1 MPSLIMLSPAPI
13 TELASGEIV
22 LDVRF
27 VEGMKLHCQL
37 WPGPVRCVMRR
48 REQRIEMPMRYA
60 PGKLGFDLI
69 VLDWGMPVPDLLLDE
84 AAMIYAAADDMQ
96 YLDLPRRMRG
106 RMGKLVFTVD
116 DSMRARIATAL
127 GQTTSVRRRLGAMWW
142 NLRNERALK
151 AALRQADGTQ
161 FNGYPAWDAYR
172 RCNPHNLRYLDSRIR
187 APMVVRAAEQ
197 AARAEALRRGDPLRL
212 VWFGALTPESGA
224 QDLLPMAH
232 LLATRGVPFSLA
244 IWGDG
249 ALEPRLRDGIE
260 GLGLAGQVTL
270 APLPPFD
277 PVLVPRLRREADVFV
292 SPRKPSTPVSSY
304 LEAMGCGLPVLGYGN
319 AMWSRMQAESGGG
332 WVVGRRPGALVA
344 AVERLH
350 ADREDVIKASAK
362 AADFARAN
370 AFETA
375 FARRMNDLRDIA
387 GVE

>member
-1 MPSLIMLSPAPI
+1 MLSPAPLI
-13 TELASGEIV
+13 ELDGGEIV

-37 WPGPVRCVMRR
+37 WPGPVRVVMRR
-48 REQRIEMPMRYA
+48 RDLPIDFPMRYA
-60 PGKLGFDLI
+60 ASKLGFDLI
-69 VLDWGMPVPDLLLDE
+69 VLDRGAPVPDLLLDE

-96 YLDLPRRMRG
+96 YLDLPARMRG

-116 DSMRARIATAL
+116 ESMRGRIAQSLA
-127 GQTTSVRRRLGAMWW
+127 QTTSVRRRLGAMWW

-161 FNGYPAWDAYR
+161 FNGYPSWNAYR
-172 RCNPHNLRYLDSRIR
+172 RCNPHHLRFLDSRIR
-187 APMVVRAAEQ
+187 APMIVRGSEQ
-197 AARAEALRRGDPLRL
+197 EARAQALSRGDPLRL

-224 QDLLPMAH
+224 LDLLPMAH
-232 LLATRGVPFSLA
+232 LLAARGLPFSLA

-249 ALEPRLRDGIE
+249 ALAPRIQAGIE
-260 GLGLAGQVTL
+260 GLGLESRVTL

-277 PVLVPRLRREADVFV
+277 PVLVPRLRKEADLFV
-292 SPRKPSTPVSSY
+292 SARRLSTPVSSY

-350 ADREDVIKASAK
+350 ARREDVIQASARG
-362 AADFARAN
+362 ADFARAN

>member
-1 MPSLIMLSPAPI
+1 MSSLIMLSPAPLV
-13 TELASGEIV
+13 ELAGGEIV

-37 WPGPVRCVMRR
+37 WPGPVRVVMRR
-48 REQRIEMPMRYA
+48 RPLPIDFPMRYA
-60 PGKLGFDLI
+60 VAKLGFDLI
-69 VLDWGMPVPDLLLDE
+69 VLDRGAPVPDLLLDE
-84 AAMIYAAADDMQ
+84 AAMIYAAADDLQ

-116 DSMRARIATAL
+116 ESMSGRIAQSLA
-127 GQTTSVRRRLGAMWW
+127 QTSSLRRRLGAVWW
-142 NLRNERALK
+142 NLRNERALR

-161 FNGYPAWDAYR
+161 FNGYPAWRAYR
-172 RCNPHNLRYLDSRIR
+172 GCNPHHLRFFDSRIR
-187 APMVVRAAEQ
+187 APMIVRAAEQ
-197 AARAEALRRGDPLRL
+197 EARAQALRRGDPLRL

-224 QDLLPMAH
+224 EDLLRMAH
-232 LLATRGVPFSLA
+232 LLDSRRLPFSLE
-244 IWGDG
+244 IRGDG
-249 ALEPRLRDGIE
+249 ELAPRLQAGIE
-260 GLGLAGQVTL
+260 ALGLAGRVTL
-270 APLPPFD
+270 APIPPFD
-277 PVLVPRLRREADVFV
+277 PVLVPRLRKEADVFV
-292 SPRKPSTPVSSY
+292 SARRLSTPVSSY

-332 WVVGRRPGALVA
+332 WAVRRRPGALAA

-350 ADREDVIKASAK
+350 AQREEVIEASAR